1 MRYTE
6 PKERSAELLRVALNH
21 MGRHDAALNPV
32 TFTVWYEHAA
42 GINAKL
48 SQAIEK
54 ALALGKRF
62 DDAIMAL
69 LYKAHIAQVDELT
82 MQRLSG
88 RLDKVMDEVA
98 ECATLTGTQAGVF
111 GVQLD
116 GLSQALQA
124 HDVPELSPQVN
135 EALAGTAEMKLSAE
149 ALQLQVTASRAEI
162 ERLRS
167 DLVTARDEAVL
178 DPLSGVLNRKGFDQK
193 LRALLAEAHEPG
205 SSHCLIMFDID
216 HFKKVNDTHGHVMG
230 DRVIRALGDI
240 LRSCVAEHAGAS
252 TNTAPVTA
260 PTTASNTAFNTTAH
274 AVARYGGEEFA
285 ILLPRTSIEHGT
297 RIAEAVRSKTKAIKI
312 RNRTTQEV
320 ILTITISGG
329 VAAMEHGDDAPSFI
343 ARADRAL
350 YRAKQAGRDRVSCA

>member
-6 PKERSAELLRVALNH
+6 PKERSAELLRVALVH

-48 SQAIEK
+48 SQAIDQ
-54 ALALGKRF
+54 ALGLGKRF
-62 DDAIMAL
+62 DDAIIAL
-69 LYKAHIAQVDELT
+69 LYKAHIAHVDEST

-88 RLDKVMDEVA
+88 RFDKVMDEVA

-162 ERLRS
+162 DRLRS
-167 DLVTARDEAVL
+167 DLNTARDEAVL
-178 DPLSGVLNRKGFDQK
+178 DPLAGVLNRKGFDQK
-193 LRALLAEAHEPG
+193 LRALLAEAHEPR
-205 SSHCLIMFDID
+205 SPHCLIMFDID

-240 LRSCVAEHAGAS
+240 LRSCVADHANDHAKPLAGTPSNAAS
-252 TNTAPVTA
+252 
-260 PTTASNTAFNTTAH
+260 H

-285 ILLPRTSIEHGT
+285 ILLPRTSVEHGT
-297 RIAEAVRSKTKAIKI
+297 RLAEAVRTKTKAIKI

-329 VAAMEHGDDAPSFI
+329 VAAMEDGDDAPSFI

-350 YRAKQAGRDRVSCA
+350 YHAKQAGRDRVSCA

>member
-6 PKERSAELLRVALNH
+6 PKERSAELLRVALGH
-21 MGRHDAALNPV
+21 MGRHYAALNPF

-48 SQAIEK
+48 SQAIEQ

-62 DDAIMAL
+62 DDAIIAL
-69 LYKAHIAQVDELT
+69 LYKTHIAHADESTL
-82 MQRLSG
+82 QRLSG
-88 RLDKVMDEVA
+88 RFDKVMDEVA

-116 GLSQALQA
+116 GLSLALQA
-124 HDVPELSPQVN
+124 HDVPELSPRVN

-149 ALQLQVTASRAEI
+149 ALQLQVTASRVEI
-162 ERLRS
+162 DRLRS
-167 DLVTARDEAVL
+167 DLNTARDEAVL
-178 DPLSGVLNRKGFDQK
+178 DPLAGVLNRKGFDQK
-193 LRALLAEAHEPG
+193 LRALLAEAHEPA
-205 SSHCLIMFDID
+205 SPHCLIMFDID

-240 LRSCVAEHAGAS
+240 LRSCVADHAGDHAKQGAA
-252 TNTAPVTA
+252 TA
-260 PTTASNTAFNTTAH
+260 ASNATNASAH

-285 ILLPRTSIEHGT
+285 ILLPRTSVEHGT
-297 RIAEAVRSKTKAIKI
+297 RLAEAVRNKTKAIKI

-329 VAAMEHGDDAPSFI
+329 VAAMQDGDDAPSFI